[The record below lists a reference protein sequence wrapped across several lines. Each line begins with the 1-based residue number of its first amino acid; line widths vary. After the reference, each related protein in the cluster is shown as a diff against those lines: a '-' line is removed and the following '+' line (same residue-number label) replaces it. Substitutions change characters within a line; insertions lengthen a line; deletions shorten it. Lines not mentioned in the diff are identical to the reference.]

1 MFIGCVPVFDLE
13 MHFSCSV
20 LEATNRNILCTR
32 FWSHR
37 RAKQETT
44 TTTNKTPPYLWNHFK
59 ADNQIFVFQVN
70 LLCLLSHG
78 MQQNSICND
87 VTLRATALSIVPAE
101 QLRRSLTR
109 FDSASLLVV
118 MKWFRS
124 SFCLAKISTEDASSL
139 VGYTCM
145 HTRTCMHTHVNTHTH
160 TRTRTQT

>member
-1 MFIGCVPVFDLE
+1 
-13 MHFSCSV
+13 MHLSCSV
-20 LEATNRNILCTR
+20 LEATNRSILCTR

-44 TTTNKTPPYLWNHFK
+44 TTTTPSQLWNHFK
-59 ADNQIFVFQVN
+59 ADSWIFVFQVN
-70 LLCLLSHG
+70 LLCLLSHS

-87 VTLRATALSIVPAE
+87 MTLRATALSIVPAE
-101 QLRRSLTR
+101 QLRRSMTR

-118 MKWFRS
+118 VKWFRS

-145 HTRTCMHTHVNTHTH
+145 HTRTYMHTHVNTHTH
-160 TRTRTQT
+160 TRVRTQS